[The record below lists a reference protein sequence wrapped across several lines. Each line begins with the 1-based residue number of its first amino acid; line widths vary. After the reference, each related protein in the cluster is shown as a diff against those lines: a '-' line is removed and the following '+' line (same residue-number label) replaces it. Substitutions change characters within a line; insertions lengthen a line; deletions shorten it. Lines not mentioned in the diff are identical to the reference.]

1 MERARN
7 GDTEV
12 TWIVMSHQ
20 WLVQLGFAAPYMPH
34 ACLSFAQG
42 GTVASVSTFQGCV
55 DILEEC
61 TPIWALFENVE
72 SIDRHEDNMQL
83 GLSPKNVSCRLQ
95 GLKFQLSQVTLLS
108 AACVILS
115 TRQSNLEVC
124 LARIREIGYV
134 AKTYLLDSQWY
145 GLPQSRRRVY
155 IVCLSTLT
163 PDVSV
168 SPSDIFP
175 ISAGYSTDF
184 AYGPSSRGH
193 FTLNRAV

>member
-1 MERARN
+1 MFKDITCLKDDAKRRCVCHSRACEIPEIDGFAAGFSCTSYSLLNNNAAKNATGMERARN
-7 GDTEV
+7 GDAE
-12 TWIVMSHQ
+12 
-20 WLVQLGFAAPYMPH
+20 
-34 ACLSFAQG
+34 G

-61 TPIWALFENVE
+61 TPIWALFEFDG
-72 SIDRHEDNMQL
+72 IHR
-83 GLSPKNVSCRLQ
+83 
-95 GLKFQLSQVTLLS
+95 S
-108 AACVILS
+108 ARGQRAK
-115 TRQSNLEVC
+115 QPEVC

-168 SPSDIFP
+168 SPN
-175 ISAGYSTDF
+175 DF
-184 AYGPSSRGH
+184 FQSVRAILQ
-193 FTLNRAV
+193 TLHMDPPPKQMPFCCQMTTTQCRVT

>member
-1 MERARN
+1 MVSAARLCC
-7 GDTEV
+7 
-12 TWIVMSHQ
+12 SLH
-20 WLVQLGFAAPYMPH
+20 AACSGWKC
-34 ACLSFAQG
+34 CLR
-42 GTVASVSTFQGCV
+42 VHVPGCV
-55 DILEEC
+55 DILGEC
-61 TPIWALFENVE
+61 APIWALFENVE
-72 SIDRHEDNMQL
+72 SIDRREDNMQL

-108 AACVILS
+108 AACVIQS

-168 SPSDIFP
+168 SPD
-175 ISAGYSTDF
+175 DF
-184 AYGPSSRGH
+184 FQSVRAILQ
-193 FTLNRAV
+193 TLHMDPPPADTSL

>member
-7 GDTEV
+7 GDAEV
-12 TWIVMSHQ
+12 TWIVVSHESWVVSAARLCCSLHAACMPQ
-20 WLVQLGFAAPYMPH
+20 FCSGWNSCLRLHVPGVCWHLGGVHSDM
-34 ACLSFAQG
+34 G
-42 GTVASVSTFQGCV
+42 V
-55 DILEEC
+55 
-61 TPIWALFENVE
+61 IWVRWNP
-72 SIDRHEDNMQL
+72 SIGARTTCNLDCP
-83 GLSPKNVSCRLQ
+83 PKNVSCRLQ

-108 AACVILS
+108 AACVIQS

-168 SPSDIFP
+168 SPN
-175 ISAGYSTDF
+175 DF
-184 AYGPSSRGH
+184 FQSVRAILQ
-193 FTLNRAV
+193 TLHMDPPPADTSL